1 MSEPT
6 WDVRPGFTPD
16 EAGRFAFE
24 AWGAMVEAL
33 EHVKAMAGDV
43 YLDGHPEWETMV
55 AGAAIALRLARRVT
69 YRGQDPSRYAEHT
82 KLGAGW
88 KDPSKGY
95 GGAK

>member
-33 EHVKAMAGDV
+33 TRALNYWEPPCKAEDCDKGSHVEQLLAWRRA
-43 YLDGHPEWETMV
+43 TR
-55 AGAAIALRLARRVT
+55 ALTLARRVT
-69 YRGQDPSRYAEHT
+69 YRERS
-82 KLGAGW
+82 
-88 KDPSKGY
+88 
-95 GGAK
+95 GG